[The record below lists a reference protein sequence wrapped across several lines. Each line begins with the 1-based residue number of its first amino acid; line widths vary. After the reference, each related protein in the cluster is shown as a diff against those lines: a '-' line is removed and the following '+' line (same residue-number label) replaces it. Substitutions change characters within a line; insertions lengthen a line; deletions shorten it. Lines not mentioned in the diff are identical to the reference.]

1 MVGNILEQTQGKQ
14 SAPTEQRDL
23 TERTERAFV
32 KTLI

>member
-23 TERTERAFV
+23 TERTKE
-32 KTLI
+32 LCQNINS